1 MDEAKS
7 VDIRVQNLVDRV
19 NDRAYKG
26 RKMVVEIDSH
36 TDDLKSFVVTGKL
49 TLAVSET
56 PEIEGSWI
64 EKDFSV
70 MLTEND
76 PDMAIAEVFA
86 HLNSIPMEYGDTIF
100 EDDFDDVIKI
110 VESAAEAVANTDV
123 TVQ

>member
-1 MDEAKS
+1 MDKEKS
-7 VDIRVQNLVDRV
+7 VDTRVRKLVDRV

-26 RKMVVEIDSH
+26 RKMIVEIDSH
-36 TDDLKSFVVTGKL
+36 TDDMKSFVVTGKL
-49 TLAVSET
+49 TLSVSET
-56 PEIEGSWI
+56 PEVKTSWI
-64 EKDFSV
+64 TKDFSV

-110 VESAAEAVANTDV
+110 VESAAEELVASNAPI
-123 TVQ
+123 Q